1 MRTWEQHYEY
11 LVRHYDN
18 GCVAD
23 SAVGRRPRLVYDQA
37 AARRLARGLCA
48 AQGVSHDI
56 TSVKIEVW
64 SATSLQVRCTR
75 HTVAHFQ

>member
-23 SAVGRRPRLVYDQA
+23 PNGVRGLGSCISISERVRSRPEGRSGVVYDQA
-37 AARRLARGLCA
+37 AARRLARGLKVVRGAGC
-48 AQGVSHDI
+48 I
-56 TSVKIEVW
+56 T
-64 SATSLQVRCTR
+64 
-75 HTVAHFQ
+75 